1 MDNIYIFGHK
11 KPDTDAV
18 TAPIILSYLKNKL
31 GFNTEPRVLGSI
43 NTETKFVLDY
53 FKVDT
58 PKELKDVKLQIKDL
72 KYQKDLNFNE
82 YDSIY
87 NAYIFMNNNKVSMIP
102 VVDNKSKLIGIA
114 SMKDIAKNAL
124 NEDFNELKTSYT
136 NIMHTLNG
144 ESLTKFDTEIK
155 GNTLV
160 ASYQHQTFIDTINL
174 DENSILIIGNRNKI
188 IEYAIE
194 KKVKLIVLTG
204 NHELKEEHLQLALK
218 NKVNIIK
225 TKYDTFKTVRFINF
239 SNYIKNI
246 TLTENI
252 VSFKEDDFVTEFTDI
267 ASKTKYSNFPV
278 TDNEGKSLGL
288 LKLANVADQKKKKVI
303 LVDHNE
309 ISQSVDGINEAEV
322 VEVIDHHNI
331 GSLGTSLPINFRTM
345 PVGCTSTILYTLYK
359 ENNVKIP
366 KNIAGL
372 MTSAICSDTLLL
384 KSPTTTDLDKQA
396 LEEVSKIA
404 GVDWY
409 EYGLEML
416 KAGSSLKG
424 KTKEEILYTDFKN
437 FEFDDKK
444 MGIGQ
449 ISTFDINE
457 IKKDSDEYV
466 SMINKIATN
475 NDYDLL
481 ALFATDI
488 LSNGSYV
495 FFNDSAKEIVAEGY
509 KVEDIYQGYYL
520 DGCVSRKKQMV
531 PNLMETL
538 KKH

>member
-144 ESLTKFDTEIK
+144 ESLTKFETEIK

-204 NHELKEEHLQLALK
+204 NHELKDEHLQLALK
-218 NKVNIIK
+218 NKVNIIR

-252 VSFKEDDFVTEFTDI
+252 ISFKEDDFVTEFTDV
-267 ASKTKYSNFPV
+267 ASKTKFSNFPV

-384 KSPTTTDLDKQA
+384 KSPTTTDLDKRA

-424 KTKEEILYTDFKN
+424 KTKEEVLYTDFKN

>member
-204 NHELKEEHLQLALK
+204 NHELKDEHLQLALK
-218 NKVNIIK
+218 NKVNIIR

-252 VSFKEDDFVTEFTDI
+252 ISFKEDDFVTEFTDV
-267 ASKTKYSNFPV
+267 ASKTKFSNFPV

-384 KSPTTTDLDKQA
+384 KSPTTTDLDKRA

>member
-144 ESLTKFDTEIK
+144 ESLTKFETEIK

-204 NHELKEEHLQLALK
+204 NHELKDEHLQLALK
-218 NKVNIIK
+218 NKVNIIR

-252 VSFKEDDFVTEFTDI
+252 ISFKEDDFVTEFTDV
-267 ASKTKYSNFPV
+267 ASKTKFSNFPV

-384 KSPTTTDLDKQA
+384 KSPTTTDLDKRA

>member
-11 KPDTDAV
+11 KPDTDAT

-31 GFNTEPRVLGSI
+31 GFNTEPRILGNI
-43 NTETKFVLDY
+43 NSETKFVLDY
-53 FKVDT
+53 FKVDV

-72 KYQKDLNFNE
+72 KYQKDLNFNQ

-102 VVDNKSKLIGIA
+102 VVDDKTKLVGIA
-114 SMKDIAKNAL
+114 AMKDIAKNAL
-124 NEDFNELKTSYT
+124 QDGYNTLNTSYS
-136 NIMHTLNG
+136 NIIHTLSA
-144 ESLTKFDTEIK
+144 EAITKFDTEIM
-155 GNTLV
+155 GNILV
-160 ASYQHQTFIDTINL
+160 ASYQHQTFIDTIKL

-188 IEYAIE
+188 IEFAIE

-204 NHELKEEHLQLALK
+204 NHELKEEHLELAKK

-225 TKYDTFKTVRFINF
+225 TGFDTFKTVRFINF
-239 SNYIKNI
+239 ANYIKNI
-246 TLTENI
+246 TLTENVI
-252 VSFKEDDFVTEFTDI
+252 SFKEDDFVTEFSDI

-278 TDNEGKSLGL
+278 VDKDNRSLGL
-288 LKLANVADQKKKKVI
+288 LKLANIADQKKKKVI

-309 ISQSVDGINEAEV
+309 ISQSADGIDEAQV

-331 GSLGTSLPINFRTM
+331 GSLGTSIPINFRTM
-345 PVGCTSTILYTLYK
+345 PVGCTSTILYTMYK

-384 KSPTTTDLDKQA
+384 KSPTTTEFDKIA

-404 GVDWY
+404 GVDWK
-409 EYGLEML
+409 EYGLKML

-437 FEFDDKK
+437 FEFGDHK

-466 SMINKIATN
+466 NMINKIADT
-475 NDYDLL
+475 NDYDVL

-495 FFNDSAKEIVAEGY
+495 FFNDKAKDIVAESY
-509 KVEDIYQGYYL
+509 KVENIYQGYYL
-520 DGCVSRKKQMV
+520 DGVVSRKKQMV

-538 KKH
+538 KKY

>member
-31 GFNTEPRVLGSI
+31 GFNTEPRILGSI
-43 NTETKFVLDY
+43 NSETKFVLDY
-53 FKVDT
+53 FKVDI

-87 NAYIFMNNNKVSMIP
+87 NAYVFMNNNKVSMIP
-102 VVDNKSKLIGIA
+102 VVDNNSKLVGIA
-114 SMKDIAKNAL
+114 SMKDIAKGAL
-124 NEDFNELKTSYT
+124 HDDYNELHTSYT
-136 NIMHTLNG
+136 NIIHTLNG
-144 ESLTKFDTEIK
+144 EALTKFDTEIK

-160 ASYQHQTFIDTINL
+160 ASYQHQTFIDTIKL
-174 DENSILIIGNRNKI
+174 DKDSILIIGNRNKI

-204 NHELKEEHLQLALK
+204 NHELKEEHLRLAEK
-218 NKVNIIK
+218 NKVNIIR
-225 TKYDTFKTVRFINF
+225 TKFDTFKTVRFINF

-246 TLTENI
+246 TLKENVI
-252 VSFKEDDFVTEFTDI
+252 SFKEEDFVTEFSDI

-278 TDNEGKSLGL
+278 IDNEGHSLGL
-288 LKLANVADQKKKKVI
+288 LKLANIADQKKKKVI

-309 ISQSVDGINEAEV
+309 ISQSADGINEAEV

-331 GSLGTSLPINFRTM
+331 GSLGTSIPINFRTM

-384 KSPTTTDLDKQA
+384 KSPTTTELDKQA

-466 SMINKIATN
+466 SMINKIATT
-475 NDYDLL
+475 NDYDVL

-495 FFNDSAKEIVAEGY
+495 FFNDSAKEIIAEGY

-531 PNLMETL
+531 PNLMDTL

>member
-11 KPDTDAV
+11 KPDTDAA

-31 GFNTEPRVLGSI
+31 GYKTEPRILGSL
-43 NTETKFVLDY
+43 NSETKFVLDY
-53 FKVDT
+53 FKVET

-87 NAYIFMNNNKVSMIP
+87 NAYVFMNNNKVSMIP
-102 VVDNKSKLIGIA
+102 VVDNKSKFVGIV
-114 SMKDIAKNAL
+114 SMKDIAKGAL
-124 NEDFNELKTSYT
+124 HDDYNELNTSYT
-136 NIMHTLNG
+136 NIIHTLNG

-155 GNTLV
+155 GKTLV

-174 DENSILIIGNRNKI
+174 NKDSILIIGNRNKI

-194 KKVKLIVLTG
+194 KKIKLIILTG
-204 NHELKEEHLQLALK
+204 NHELKEEHLKLAEK
-218 NKVNIIK
+218 NKVNIIR
-225 TKYDTFKTVRFINF
+225 TKFDTFKTVRFINF
-239 SNYIKNI
+239 ANYIKNV

-252 VSFKEDDFVTEFTDI
+252 ITFKEDDFVTEFNDI

-278 TDNEGKSLGL
+278 LNDDGHSLGL
-288 LKLANVADQKKKKVI
+288 LKLANIADQKKKKVI

-309 ISQSVDGINEAEV
+309 ITQSADGINEAEV

-366 KNIAGL
+366 KDIAGL

-384 KSPTTTDLDKQA
+384 KSPTTTELDKNA

-409 EYGLEML
+409 KYGLEML

-449 ISTFDINE
+449 ISTFDISE

-466 SMINKIATN
+466 EMINKIATN

-488 LSNGSYV
+488 LNNGSYV
-495 FFNDSAKEIVAEGY
+495 FFNDSAKDIVAEGY

>member
-204 NHELKEEHLQLALK
+204 NHELKDEHLQLALK
-218 NKVNIIK
+218 NKVNIIR

-252 VSFKEDDFVTEFTDI
+252 ISFKEDDFVTEFTDV
-267 ASKTKYSNFPV
+267 ASKTKFSNFPV

-384 KSPTTTDLDKQA
+384 KSPTTTELDKQA